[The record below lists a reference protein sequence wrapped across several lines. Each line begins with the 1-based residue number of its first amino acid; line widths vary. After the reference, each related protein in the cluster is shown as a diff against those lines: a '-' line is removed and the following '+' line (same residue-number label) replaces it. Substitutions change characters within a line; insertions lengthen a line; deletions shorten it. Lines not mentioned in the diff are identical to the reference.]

1 MKKNFLLTLLAST
14 TLFASLN
21 SINSFEA
28 DFTQNIVDEK
38 GKTIKYTGHV
48 LAKKP
53 QYAFWQYSTPVKKN
67 VYILPQR
74 VVIVEPE
81 LEQAI
86 VKFIRSDFD
95 FFNMLKNAKK
105 ISSDVYEASFNNA
118 KFKITMKNSEI
129 VSISYKDEFENDVT
143 IAFSKQKQNL
153 EINDS
158 KFIPN
163 IPIEYDVIRD

>member
-1 MKKNFLLTLLAST
+1 MKKNFLLTILAST

-21 SINSFEA
+21 NINSFEA
-28 DFTQNIVDEK
+28 DFIQNIVDEN
-38 GKTIKYTGHV
+38 GKTIKYSGHV

-53 QYAFWQYSTPVKKN
+53 QYAFWKYSTPVEKN

-86 VKFIRSDFD
+86 VKFISSDFD

-105 ISSDVYEASFNNA
+105 ISQDTYEASFNNST
-118 KFKITMKNSEI
+118 FKIKMNGSEI

-143 IAFSKQKQNL
+143 INFSKQKQNI
-153 EINDS
+153 EINDR
-158 KFIPN
+158 KFIPS
-163 IPIEYDVIRD
+163 IPIDYDVIRD

>member
-1 MKKNFLLTLLAST
+1 MKKNFLLTLMAST

-21 SINSFEA
+21 NINSFEA
-28 DFTQNIVDEK
+28 DFIQNIADEK
-38 GKTIKYTGHV
+38 GKVIEYAGHV

-53 QYAFWQYSTPVKKN
+53 QYAFWSYTKPINKN

-86 VKFIRSDFD
+86 VKFIDSDFD

-105 ISSDVYEASFNNA
+105 ISHDTYTASYNNA
-118 KFKITMKNSEI
+118 NFKIKIKKGEI
-129 VSISYKDEFENDVT
+129 VSISYKDEFENDVV
-143 IAFSKQKQNL
+143 IRFSNQKQNI
-153 EINDS
+153 EISDT
-158 KFIPN
+158 KFIP
-163 IPIEYDVIRD
+163 IVPDEYDIIRD